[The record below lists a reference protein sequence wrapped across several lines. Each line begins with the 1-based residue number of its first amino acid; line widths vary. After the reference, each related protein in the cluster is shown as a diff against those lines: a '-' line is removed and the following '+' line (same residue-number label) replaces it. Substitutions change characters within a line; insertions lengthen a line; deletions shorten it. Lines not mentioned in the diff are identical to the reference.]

1 MPSDAAARSRQL
13 QSRARRSNIAGVLWV
28 QPGGISVTFSSK
40 VLALG
45 VVGAAVGFLQIGS
58 AQAAGPAMV
67 IQSDTVRG
75 VQQGMTA
82 PGCVLNNQF
91 KPREEIVFRIQVID
105 TKTGKPMDKDTL
117 KSLVIELPDGQKF
130 PAHYGMHPPQ
140 DPIQYFWTFGWVIP
154 ANYPTG
160 SFGYKVVA
168 TDKKGHTATFEPFK
182 SKPSQLTVM
191 ADIS

>member
-1 MPSDAAARSRQL
+1 VNLSHKL
-13 QSRARRSNIAGVLWV
+13 
-28 QPGGISVTFSSK
+28 
-40 VLALG
+40 LALG
-45 VVGAAVGFLQIGS
+45 VAGATLGFIQVSG

-75 VQQGMTA
+75 VLQGMTA

-91 KPREEIVFRIQVID
+91 KHKEEIIFRIRVID
-105 TKTGKPMDKDTL
+105 TKTGKSMDKDQL
-117 KSLVIELPDGQKF
+117 KSLMIELPDGQKF

-140 DPIQYFWTFGWVIP
+140 QPVEYFWTYGWVIP

-168 TDKKGHTATFEPFK
+168 TDKHGHTATFEPFK
-182 SKPSQLTVM
+182 SAPSQLTVM
-191 ADIS
+191 ADNG

>member
-1 MPSDAAARSRQL
+1 MNVSHKLIAAAL
-13 QSRARRSNIAGVLWV
+13 TVAAMGIAV
-28 QPGGISVTFSSK
+28 PHPAS
-40 VLALG
+40 
-45 VVGAAVGFLQIGS
+45 AA
-58 AQAAGPAMV
+58 AQAMV

-75 VQQGMTA
+75 VLQGMTA

-91 KPREEIVFRIQVID
+91 KHKEEIVFRIRVID
-105 TKTGKPMDKDTL
+105 TKTGKPLDKDGL

-140 DPIQYFWTFGWVIP
+140 DPVEYFWTFGWTIP

-182 SKPSQLTVM
+182 SKPSQLTVL
-191 ADIS
+191 ADSN